1 MKMRYWGFSL
11 LELNVAIVIAAL
23 MMFAVFQVIASG
35 MRFQSQS
42 RINARLAALAQKI
55 IELKRLEV
63 FEKGSANQPLPAS
76 PAARLTFPAPDD
88 EFGYEVTY
96 YNYES
101 YSFPPDIKIW
111 IFPLSWPDS
120 DKKMYLIA
128 MKVVVD
134 GPVIPGGSR
143 RADYRSIQVVT
154 LMQYPVYQNSNPPTS
169 NTMHCLPPP
178 NPTVPIGM
186 P

>member
-1 MKMRYWGFSL
+1 MKMRYRGLSL
-11 LELNVAIVIAAL
+11 IELNVAIVIAAL
-23 MMFAVFQVIASG
+23 VMFAAFQIIASG

-42 RINARLAALAQKI
+42 RINARLAALAQKA
-55 IELKRLEV
+55 IEMKRLEV
-63 FEKGSANQPLPAS
+63 FQTGSANQPLPAS
-76 PAARLTFPAPDD
+76 PSGRQTFTAPDG

-111 IFPLSWPDS
+111 FIPLCWPDP
-120 DKKMYLIA
+120 DKTMYLIA

-134 GPVIPGGSR
+134 GPVVPGAGR
-143 RADYRSIQVVT
+143 RADYRKVEVVT
-154 LMQYPVYQNSNPPTS
+154 LMHYPVYKSSTAPTS

-178 NPTVPIGM
+178 SPLIPIGM

>member
-1 MKMRYWGFSL
+1 MQMRYRGLSL
-11 LELNVAIVIAAL
+11 IELNVAIVIAAL
-23 MMFAVFQVIASG
+23 VMFAAFQIIASG
-35 MRFQSQS
+35 MRLQSQS
-42 RINARLAALAQKI
+42 RINARLAALAQKA
-55 IELKRLEV
+55 IEQKRLEV
-63 FEKGSANQPLPAS
+63 FQTGSANQPLPVTPS
-76 PAARLTFPAPDD
+76 GRQTFTAPDG

-96 YNYES
+96 YNYET

-111 IFPLSWPDS
+111 FIPLSWPDP

-134 GPVIPGGSR
+134 GPVVPGGGR
-143 RADYRSIQVVT
+143 RADYRKVEVVT
-154 LMQYPVYQNSNPPTS
+154 LMHYPVYQNSSPPTS

-178 NPTVPIGM
+178 SPLIPIGM